1 MRPAR
6 VTAAAGLATLALASA
21 ILLTVFRESGAR
33 RAVLWSAGIALV
45 IQAVAFYLAR
55 RATPAGVFKAVGVG
69 ALLRVLSL
77 VVYALVFL
85 EPLGLPAMPALISL
99 AVFFFVTT
107 VLESWLLTS

>member
-1 MRPAR
+1 M
-6 VTAAAGLATLALASA
+6 VSA
-21 ILLTVFRESGAR
+21 IFLAVFRDAGAR

-45 IQAVAFYLAR
+45 IQGVAFYLAR
-55 RATPAGVFKAVGVG
+55 RSAPERVFKAVGVG
-69 ALLRVLSL
+69 AILRVFSL

-85 EPLGLPAMPALISL
+85 DPLGLPAVPALISL